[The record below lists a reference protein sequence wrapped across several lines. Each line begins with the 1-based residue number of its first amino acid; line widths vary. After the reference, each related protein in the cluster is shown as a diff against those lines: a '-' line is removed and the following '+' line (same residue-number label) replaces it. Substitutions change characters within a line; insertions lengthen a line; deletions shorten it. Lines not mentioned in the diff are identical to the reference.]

1 MRPIRRRSGVPS
13 SSTDRPSAARSVVSC
28 AGSAQAMK
36 SDKFPSNSFEQSSS
50 YKLDLS
56 HFVIHDHSEL
66 LNRL

>member
-1 MRPIRRRSGVPS
+1 
-13 SSTDRPSAARSVVSC
+13 
-28 AGSAQAMK
+28 MK